1 MISRLFVL
9 WRTPDERRRF
19 IVGHLWRDQGT
30 YFFAYEADLA
40 EARGG
45 GFALLAEFPEHRQA
59 DRPYRSE
66 GYLFSTFAQRV
77 PSPKRSD
84 YRELMGQWQVDR
96 PDDPF
101 EVLARSG
108 GILATDG
115 IELAEYRVAGDDLV
129 TPLRT
134 RIAGTRHYT
143 GSKAAQVGD
152 QVDLV
157 PEPTNGFDHDA
168 VRIVIHGDTI
178 GYIPRC
184 YSAVVSTLLRHHKP
198 IVAKL
203 LRPIALPDD
212 PGRWQLELHAE

>member
-9 WRTPDERRRF
+9 WRTSDERRRF
-19 IVGHLWRDQGT
+19 IIGHLRREQGV
-30 YFFAYEADLA
+30 YSFAYEADLKDA
-40 EARGG
+40 YAN
-45 GFALLAEFPEHRQA
+45 GFALLAEFPEHRTA

-84 YRELMGQWQVDR
+84 YGELMAQWQVDR

-115 IELAEYRVAGDDLV
+115 IELAEYRAAGDALLE
-129 TPLRT
+129 PLRT

-143 GSKAAQVGD
+143 GSKTAHAD
-152 QVDLV
+152 DRVDLV
-157 PEPTNGFDHDA
+157 PEPSNRFDDDA
-168 VRIVIHGDTI
+168 VKIVIHGDTI
-178 GYIPRC
+178 GYIPKC
-184 YSAVVSTLLRHHKP
+184 YSAVVSALLKSRKP
-198 IVAKL
+198 IITKL
-203 LRPIALPDD
+203 LRPISLPDD
-212 PGRWQLELHAE
+212 PGRWQLELHAQ